1 MNENCDMTLKWLM
14 IKKVKYIFPFIVNL
28 VNHKTIKS
36 YTQYLRKYYLS
47 KIRKMTI
54 WFRLLICYLGL
65 MVFVLIKK
73 KVSRN
78 SKWGIRDPSN
88 NYLIQ

>member
-14 IKKVKYIFPFIVNL
+14 IKKAKYIVPFIVNL

-36 YTQYLRKYYLS
+36 YTQYLRKYLT

-54 WFRLLICYLGL
+54 WDRLLICYLGL
-65 MVFVLIKK
+65 MVFGSLNKI
-73 KVSRN
+73 VSRN
-78 SKWGIRDPSN
+78 NKWGMGDQSN
-88 NYLIQ
+88 DYLIR